1 MGCTISEELNHF
13 QIGDITSPVTE
24 ELLTGHLVDEEKEM
38 GPRKVPACHLDQLR
52 LEQGG
57 GSQIPGT

>member
-24 ELLTGHLVDEEKEM
+24 ELLTGYLVDEEKEM
-38 GPRKVPACHLDQLR
+38 GPRKVPACHLDHLR
-52 LEQGG
+52 LERGGGG
-57 GSQIPGT
+57 GS

>member
-13 QIGDITSPVTE
+13 QIGGITSLVTE

-38 GPRKVPACHLDQLR
+38 GPSKVPACHLDQLR

-57 GSQIPGT
+57 GAS